1 MKKSEEG
8 KGEEGVT
15 VKLSGK
21 TLATVI
27 ALKHKLERD
36 RETIVSVV
44 EVIREAVEVMARNW
58 NVYKEE
64 KGGGSDND

>member
-36 RETIVSVV
+36 RGTIVSAV
-44 EVIREAVEVMARNW
+44 EVIREAVEVMGRNW
-58 NVYKEE
+58 NVYEEE
-64 KGGGSDND
+64 KGGGSDK

>member
-8 KGEEGVT
+8 KGEGVT

-44 EVIREAVEVMARNW
+44 EVIREAVNMMARNW
-58 NVYKEE
+58 NVYEEE